1 MALSPREPAFAKSR
15 AEIVGRHLR
24 RRKKPS
30 MVFAIACSVRF
41 VEREPR
47 LWLTVFRRRVGPMEF
62 EVP

>member
-1 MALSPREPAFAKSR
+1 MSPREPVFAKSR

-24 RRKKPS
+24 RRKKPV
-30 MVFAIACSVRF
+30 MVFAIACPVRSI
-41 VEREPR
+41 EREPG